1 MTTIYSLNRAF
12 LRWSRPLLHWE
23 LFTVIFPAC
32 TDNVN
37 FPGAPALITAITT
50 LWTAFYVQTGLGN
63 TVAADII
70 YQNILN
76 AVVDL
81 MNYCVIA
88 AGNDI
93 VKLTSSKFKLN
104 KTTKTSEPQT
114 GVPTNLRFMV
124 LGDGKFLV
132 KAEVDEFCHTL
143 KARTRLKGAPDTDW
157 VINETSQNSTVM
169 FEGYTHNTDVE
180 VQLQAIGTAGPSEW
194 SASVFVPVD

>member
-1 MTTIYSLNRAF
+1 MTTILSLNRAF
-12 LRWSRPLLHWE
+12 LRWARPLLHWQ
-23 LFTVIFPAC
+23 LFTVIFPALA
-32 TDNVN
+32 DNTN
-37 FPGAPALITAITT
+37 FPGAPALITIITN
-50 LWTAFYVQTGLGN
+50 LWTTFYVQIGLGN

-81 MNYCVIA
+81 MNYCVTA

-104 KTTKTSEPQT
+104 KTTKTANPQT
-114 GVPTNLRFMV
+114 AVPTNLRFMV
-124 LGDGKFLV
+124 LGDGNFLV
-132 KAEVDEFCHTL
+132 KAIIDEYCHIL
-143 KARTRLKGAPDTDW
+143 KARTRLKGAPDSAW
-157 VINETSQNSTVM
+157 VINEVSQNDTVH
-169 FEGYTHNTDVE
+169 FTGYVHNTDEE